1 MRDTNIILSAI
12 NLKKKFNNILAVKDL
27 SFDVKEGEILGILG
41 PNGAGKS
48 TTLSMISGL
57 VHPDQGIIKIEGNDI
72 QQKPKESKKNIGVLL
87 ETPSFYNNLS
97 AIDNIKIFGKFKS
110 YKSSDIENILS
121 RVGLLAWKNNKV
133 NTFSQGMKRKLGI
146 SIAILGRPR
155 LIILDEPTNALDAQS
170 RKDILEVIK
179 NMAIEYKTS
188 IIVSSNLLHDIE
200 EICDRVLLLFKGE
213 MVFCKTISELLKG
226 QEDCCLVK
234 LEPLNKGVSYLK
246 SINGVTSAELVSGG
260 FIRVTF
266 SGLRLAEINKN
277 LVQNGF
283 DVFEIFP
290 VKKTL
295 EDIILDMKGK

>member
-1 MRDTNIILSAI
+1 MRDTNIILSAK

-27 SFDVKEGEILGILG
+27 SFDVKEGEIFGILG

-57 VHPDQGIIKIEGNDI
+57 VHPDQGIIKIEGIDI
-72 QQKPKESKKNIGVLL
+72 QQKPKEAKKNIGVLL

-133 NTFSQGMKRKLGI
+133 KTFSQGMKRKLGI

-260 FIRVTF
+260 FIKVTF